1 MPNPQRCAL
10 FSWLLIGCFVP
21 TVALAQQAPAPSGI
35 PATTE
40 GLVKVPSKRLGAVY
54 LRPGADFRAYTKIM
68 IDPVQVSFRPGWLK
82 DINSSRGVAAR
93 MSEQDA
99 QQIAAAMRSGFA
111 DIFAATFKAKGY
123 EIVTAPAPDVLRIA
137 AEVANV
143 YISAPNPM
151 GGGAGTRTY
160 TVEAGEATLALAGRD
175 STTGAVLGIAV
186 DRRTTGGAGHAT
198 LATSTSNRFE
208 FEELFRDWSLACV
221 RGLDQL
227 KARSPLT
234 AKSSGKS

>member
-1 MPNPQRCAL
+1 MPNPQRRTL
-10 FSWLLIGCFVP
+10 LSWLLVGCIFP
-21 TVALAQQAPAPSGI
+21 AVALAQQAPAPSGI

-54 LRPGADFRAYTKIM
+54 LRPGADFRTYTKIM

-82 DINSSRGVAAR
+82 DINSSRLTGRV
-93 MSEQDA
+93 SEQDA

-123 EIVTAPAPDVLRIA
+123 EIVNAPAPDVLRLA
-137 AEVANV
+137 AEIANV
-143 YISAPNPM
+143 YMTAPDPM

-221 RGLDQL
+221 RGLEQL
-227 KARSPLT
+227 KAQSPLT
-234 AKSSGKS
+234 GKSGGKG

>member
-1 MPNPQRCAL
+1 
-10 FSWLLIGCFVP
+10 
-21 TVALAQQAPAPSGI
+21 
-35 PATTE
+35 
-40 GLVKVPSKRLGAVY
+40 
-54 LRPGADFRAYTKIM
+54 D
-68 IDPVQVSFRPGWLK
+68 
-82 DINSSRGVAAR
+82 SRGLTGRV
-93 MSEQDA
+93 SQQDA
-99 QQIAAAMRSGFA
+99 QQIADAMRSGFA

-123 EIVTAPAPDVLRIA
+123 EIVNAPGPDVLRLS

-143 YISAPNPM
+143 YITAPNPM

-160 TVEAGEATLALAGRD
+160 TVEAGEGTLALAGRD

-221 RGLDQL
+221 RGLEQL

-234 AKSSGKS
+234 AKSGGQR

>member
-1 MPNPQRCAL
+1 MPNPQRRTL
-10 FSWLLIGCFVP
+10 LSWLLVGCIFP
-21 TVALAQQAPAPSGI
+21 AVALAQQAPAPSGI

-54 LRPGADFRAYTKIM
+54 LRPGADFRTYTKIM

-82 DINSSRGVAAR
+82 DINSSRLTGRV
-93 MSEQDA
+93 SEQDA

-123 EIVTAPAPDVLRIA
+123 EIVNAPAPDVLRLA
-137 AEVANV
+137 AEIANV
-143 YISAPNPM
+143 YMTAPDPL

-221 RGLDQL
+221 RGLEQL
-227 KARSPLT
+227 KAQSPLT
-234 AKSSGKS
+234 GKSGGKG

>member
-1 MPNPQRCAL
+1 MPDPRRCAL
-10 FSWLLIGCFVP
+10 FSWLVIGCFVP

-40 GLVKVPSKRLGAVY
+40 GLVKVPSERLGAVY

-82 DINSSRGVAAR
+82 DINSSRLTGRV
-93 MSEQDA
+93 SEQDA

-111 DIFAATFKAKGY
+111 DIFAATFKAQGY
-123 EIVTAPAPDVLRIA
+123 EIVNAPAPDVLRIA

-143 YISAPNPM
+143 YMTAPDPM

-227 KARSPLT
+227 KARSPLA
-234 AKSSGKS
+234 AKQGSKG

>member
-1 MPNPQRCAL
+1 MPNPQRRAL
-10 FSWLLIGCFVP
+10 FSWLLIGCLVP
-21 TVALAQQAPAPSGI
+21 AVSLAQQAAPPSGI

-40 GLVKVPSKRLGAVY
+40 GLVKVPSKQLGAVY

-82 DINSSRGVAAR
+82 DVNSSRGVASR

-111 DIFAATFKAKGY
+111 DIFASTFKTKGY
-123 EIVTAPAPDVLRIA
+123 EIVNAPGPDVLRIS

-221 RGLDQL
+221 RGLEQL
-227 KARSPLT
+227 KAQSPLT
-234 AKSSGKS
+234 AKSGSKG

>member
-1 MPNPQRCAL
+1 MPNPQRRTL
-10 FSWLLIGCFVP
+10 LSWLLVGCIFP
-21 TVALAQQAPAPSGI
+21 AVALAQQAPAPSGI

-40 GLVKVPSKRLGAVY
+40 GLVKVTSKRLGAVY
-54 LRPGADFRAYTKIM
+54 LRPGADFRTYTKIM

-82 DINSSRGVAAR
+82 DINSSRLTGRV
-93 MSEQDA
+93 SEQDA

-123 EIVTAPAPDVLRIA
+123 EIVNAPAPDVLRLA
-137 AEVANV
+137 AEIANV
-143 YISAPNPM
+143 YMTAPDPM

-221 RGLDQL
+221 RGLEQL
-227 KARSPLT
+227 KAQSPLT
-234 AKSSGKS
+234 GKSGGKG

>member
-10 FSWLLIGCFVP
+10 FSWLLIGSFVA

-82 DINSSRGVAAR
+82 DINDSRGVTGR
-93 MSEQDA
+93 VSQQDA
-99 QQIAAAMRSGFA
+99 QQIADAMRSGFA
-111 DIFAATFKAKGY
+111 KIFADEFKAKGY
-123 EIVTAPAPDVLRIA
+123 EVASAPAPDVVRVS
-137 AEVANV
+137 AEIANV
-143 YISAPNPM
+143 YLNAPDPM

-160 TVEAGEATLALAGRD
+160 TVEAGEATLALAARD
-175 STTGAVLGIAV
+175 STTGAVLGVAV
-186 DRRTTGGAGHAT
+186 DRRSTGGAGHAT
-198 LATSTSNRFE
+198 FTTSSSNRFE
-208 FEELFRDWSLACV
+208 FEELFHDWSRACV
-221 RGLDQL
+221 RGLDEL
-227 KARSPLT
+227 KTRSPLT
-234 AKSSGKS
+234 PKPGGKR